1 MSNKEVLVPDMVIGC
16 QDNKRKEQRDPETSA
31 KKQKNITS
39 VSREDPK
46 KNQNQNIMSVSRED
60 PKKNQNTQ
68 KTREKQQQ
76 DEYPGLLFHG
86 AVLVLLDYISRL
98 IYLGKRYIRTTS
110 SRYYM

>member
-39 VSREDPK
+39 VP
-46 KNQNQNIMSVSRED
+46 RED

-86 AVLVLLDYISRL
+86 AVLALLDYITRL
-98 IYLGKRYIRTTS
+98 IYLGKRYIRATTS
-110 SRYYM
+110 RCYM